1 MSFIPFF
8 AFAED
13 KGYVTLVQCDGVKG
27 FYGATWSETVD
38 VPSNRNY
45 LVTDN
50 KTYKP
55 SYVKDGYD
63 WIPSRSFTFGEVN
76 GGKGNFFIYYSSGF
90 SNEGVIFANGECY
103 PNQTNPSIYGKIA
116 IASPTTAPFVFR
128 GSGKAE
134 RGIAFA
140 GAVSCP
146 ENCGILA
153 YSHMI
158 GGFYL
163 AFSGDVSKYYG
174 SVVVTSEYDNVGRP
188 WGANLIF
195 KGDASCFGGSVTV
208 GADATLD
215 MRIAASIDK
224 VTLREGARINVDVAS
239 GGKLAVRSTFSKEG
253 VHPVPV
259 TIMNASVKAE
269 ETRCDLLSMPGDS
282 TCTIKDFKVINDED
296 MYTMIKSVGI
306 DVSED
311 GKTKTLYAVYYAT
324 VDFKNNEEKLFEHD
338 DPCGFS
344 SVTNES
350 SWSDSNVVHGDVVY
364 RIVKNGGRTT
374 YFSLLHQEDVPYV
387 FPSPGLYFS
396 ADTVLFL
403 RSKDNVVSNVFFVG
417 SGEKGVLGL
426 RNNKNDLAL
435 HSDRFVVGGRLT
447 IGVRNEIKLRL
458 IGPVEGDENS
468 TITLQSLS
476 GATAL
481 CRGWGE
487 MRGDNSH
494 FAGKIRV
501 TSNYP
506 QTVSYNNFASL
517 IVTSASNLGGP
528 RSSFTYDALSLDR
541 YGQLDVRESIVL
553 DEPTRGIF
561 VSWIGRMLVAE
572 EKELAIKQQLTVN
585 GRFYKEGA
593 GTLALGGDLR
603 FLEIETNFVEKVAND
618 GAIQI
623 VTNVISTVVEDIPE
637 DPASRTFYVVGG
649 KVKPLSAHALD
660 GLDVVFSN
668 KTSKLEVGF
677 ALDLH
682 TTDEE
687 LRTKGI
693 CNVKSPSPLAF
704 LDDNPSKKIPVY
716 VECADETP
724 ANEYSFGVMTVDSG
738 CAAVLDLLEVIRP
751 SVLSSYK
758 VKLNRVPDV
767 NAGTVTLV
775 ANLKKYGFAISIR

>member
-1 MSFIPFF
+1 MFREKKNVLMALSMSFIPFF

-174 SVVVTSEYDNVGRP
+174 SVVVTSEYDNVGCP

-269 ETRCDLLSMPGDS
+269 ETRYDLLSMPGDS

-561 VSWIGRMLVAE
+561 VFWIGRMLVAE

-585 GRFYKEGA
+585 GRLYKEGA
-593 GTLALGGDLR
+593 GMLALGGDLR
-603 FLEIETNFVEKVAND
+603 FLDASGAVTEAIPSDATN
-618 GAIQI
+618 
-623 VTNVISTVVEDIPE
+623 
-637 DPASRTFYVVGG
+637 RTFYVTGG

-668 KTSKLEVGF
+668 KTSKLDVGF

-724 ANEYSFGVMTVDSG
+724 ANEYSFGVMTVTPD
-738 CAAVLDLLEVIRP
+738 CTAVLDLLEVIRP

-775 ANLKKYGFAISIR
+775 AKLKKYGFAISIR